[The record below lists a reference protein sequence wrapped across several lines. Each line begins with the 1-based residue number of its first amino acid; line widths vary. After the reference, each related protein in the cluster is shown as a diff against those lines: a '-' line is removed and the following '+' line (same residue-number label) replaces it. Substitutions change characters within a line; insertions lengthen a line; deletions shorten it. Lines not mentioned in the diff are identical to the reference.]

1 MEGRRMP
8 KNVRQ
13 IGQAVQGREVYIEDY
28 VITFARKQAKKK
40 AEPQLAILLGRE
52 RTSRTEPLF
61 ISGAVLVEDFHME
74 TSLLLSNENW
84 SQIYEGIKK
93 FFADLEIVGCLFMQ
107 NAMGEEINERLRRL
121 HKENFGEGQEV
132 LLLYHGEEQ
141 REGVYLATG
150 GVLLKQEGFFIY
162 YEKNEAMQ
170 EYMIEKSDSVKE
182 TVIFDDRAVKKVRE
196 AVASKNK
203 GHSRTPEQSVRHI
216 SERTPMRTSER
227 RLMQLMYGASTVL
240 AATVLVIG
248 VTMLDSR
255 DKMQD
260 METTLNTISNKVSVA
275 AEATEKPVIVE
286 TLAGNTTQAKDETD
300 ETTDGRD
307 DTENTDTS
315 TKTDGEE
322 KMTEGTKETEAD
334 KKETEGTKETEEA
347 KEAEADKKEPE
358 ETKDTKDE
366 EKTTEVA
373 REVTYYTVQNG
384 DTLATISLEKY
395 HTLDMIDQIQ
405 KLNAIDDKDKIYA
418 GEKILL
424 P

>member
-1 MEGRRMP
+1 
-8 KNVRQ
+8 
-13 IGQAVQGREVYIEDY
+13 
-28 VITFARKQAKKK
+28 
-40 AEPQLAILLGRE
+40 
-52 RTSRTEPLF
+52 
-61 ISGAVLVEDFHME
+61 
-74 TSLLLSNENW
+74 
-84 SQIYEGIKK
+84 
-93 FFADLEIVGCLFMQ
+93 
-107 NAMGEEINERLRRL
+107 
-121 HKENFGEGQEV
+121 
-132 LLLYHGEEQ
+132 
-141 REGVYLATG
+141 
-150 GVLLKQEGFFIY
+150 
-162 YEKNEAMQ
+162 
-170 EYMIEKSDSVKE
+170 
-182 TVIFDDRAVKKVRE
+182 
-196 AVASKNK
+196 
-203 GHSRTPEQSVRHI
+203 
-216 SERTPMRTSER
+216 
-227 RLMQLMYGASTVL
+227 
-240 AATVLVIG
+240 
-248 VTMLDSR
+248 
-255 DKMQD
+255 
-260 METTLNTISNKVSVA
+260 VA